1 MPGEVRT
8 TDIDGPVATVWP
20 ELIRQVAESADQP
33 LVELG
38 PVVCAGSPGDCPTE
52 VDGVRL
58 RPDDG
63 AHFSP
68 EGASKIGGSVLKAV
82 LDRWAQS

>member
-1 MPGEVRT
+1 
-8 TDIDGPVATVWP
+8 
-20 ELIRQVAESADQP
+20 
-33 LVELG
+33 
-38 PVVCAGSPGDCPTE
+38 VCAGSVTHCPTE

-68 EGASKIGGSVLKAV
+68 QGAQTIGGRVLQAILQK
-82 LDRWAQS
+82 WATT